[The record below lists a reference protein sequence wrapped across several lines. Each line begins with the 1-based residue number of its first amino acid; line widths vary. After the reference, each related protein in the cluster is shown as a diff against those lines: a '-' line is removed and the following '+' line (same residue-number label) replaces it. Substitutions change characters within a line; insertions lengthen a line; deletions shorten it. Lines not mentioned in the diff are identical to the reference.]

1 MGVKAGGVAKAVIDN
16 KGIYGDKGG
25 GEATAV
31 IDRLGAG
38 TAVAM
43 GTALGAVAEQRDGGG
58 GGEGAILGHF
68 GAFWG
73 VFSEFG
79 EFGGI
84 WGDFGQF

>member
-1 MGVKAGGVAKAVIDN
+1 MGI
-16 KGIYGDKGG
+16 KGG
-25 GEATAV
+25 GVATAV

-58 GGEGAILGHF
+58 GEGAILGPF

-73 VFSEFG
+73 VFGEFG